1 MEYTVIK
8 LDHEGNETWRYKGQ
22 LLKRSSSSLTIE
34 AFFDRSEIDLHGMS
48 LCFGDRFVET
58 YYFDRWYNIFEIHN
72 KDNDQL
78 KGWYCNIG
86 YPVEIQENSISYKDL
101 ALDLLVFPDGFQIV
115 LDEDEFNEIN
125 LNAVERRNAIDA
137 LKKLQTHFRIMK
149 AGGKPIIKID

>member
-1 MEYTVIK
+1 MDITVIK
-8 LDHEGNETWRYKGQ
+8 LDHKGNETWRYKGQ
-22 LLKRSSSSLTIE
+22 LLNRSSSSLTIE

-58 YYFDRWYNIFEIHN
+58 YYIDRWYNIFEIHD

-86 YPVEIQENSISYKDL
+86 YPAEIQENSISYKDL

-125 LNAVERRNAIDA
+125 LTAVERRNAIDA

-149 AGGKPIIKID
+149 AG